1 VEAVLT
7 SDRYLFILR
16 EHMANPNPVSN
27 FELMVMLALIRL
39 GDEAYGVPISREIEE
54 HSGHDVALGS
64 VYAALERLRDRGF
77 VISSVGEPTPE
88 RGGRAK
94 KYFKITGKGMRV
106 VQETQQT
113 LTRLWKGLPKL
124 EGRKV

>member
-1 VEAVLT
+1 MEAVLT

>member
-106 VQETQQT
+106 VQATQQT

>member
-1 VEAVLT
+1 
-7 SDRYLFILR
+7 
-16 EHMANPNPVSN
+16 MANPNPISN

-39 GDEAYGVPISREIEE
+39 GDDAYGVPISQEIEV

-64 VYAALERLRDRGF
+64 VYAALERLQDRGF
-77 VISSVGEPTPE
+77 VSSSVGEPTPE

-94 KYFKITGKGMRV
+94 KYFKVTGKGMKV

-113 LTRLWKGLPKL
+113 LMRLWKGLPKL
-124 EGRKV
+124 QGGKA